1 MLPDLHEIRTADNV
15 GIGYDAAGIGSRFL
29 AFAIDVLVQGIVV
42 LAALIVAVALAPTG
56 IAGSLA
62 IALFLLVPL
71 LVSVGYFAVA
81 EALTAGRT
89 PGKRAVGLRVIRLD
103 GGAPGLHEAL
113 VRNIVRIVD
122 LVLGVGVAVMFFD
135 RRSRRLGDLAAG
147 TVVVREQRAGA
158 AAMPAVLPPPILRT
172 PDAGPAIDG
181 VERLGTAEW
190 SALRTFL
197 SRPGMAPEQRTRLA
211 AVIAGRLCERLEL
224 PAGAPERQWPPEL
237 LLERLYLQ
245 LLPRMAP
252 APPVPGTPV

>member
-29 AFAIDVLVQGIVV
+29 AFGLDVLVQAVV
-42 LAALIVAVALAPTG
+42 VIAALVVTLAAAPNG
-56 IAGSLA
+56 VAGSLA

-103 GGAPGLHEAL
+103 GGAPGLREAL
-113 VRNIVRIVD
+113 VRNIVRIID
-122 LVLGVGVAVMFFD
+122 LALGIGVVVMFFD

-147 TVVVREQRAGA
+147 TVVVREHRAPTA
-158 AAMPAVLPPPILRT
+158 AAPPVLPPPILRT

-181 VERLGTAEW
+181 VERLGSAEW

-197 SRPGMAPEQRTRLA
+197 SRPGMAPEQRARLA
-211 AVIAGRLCERLEL
+211 GVIAARLCERLEL
-224 PAGAPERQWPPEL
+224 APGAPERQWPAEL

-252 APPVPGTPV
+252 APPGPGMPA

>member
-29 AFAIDVLVQGIVV
+29 AFGIDLLVQGIVV
-42 LAALIVAVALAPTG
+42 LAALVVTLALAPSG
-56 IAGSLA
+56 VAGTLA

-71 LVSVGYFAVA
+71 LVSVGYFVVA

-89 PGKRAVGLRVIRLD
+89 PGKRIVGLRVIRAD
-103 GGAPGLHEAL
+103 GGAPGLREAL
-113 VRNIVRIVD
+113 VRNIVRIID
-122 LVLGVGVAVMFFD
+122 LALGIGVVVMFFD

-158 AAMPAVLPPPILRT
+158 AVAPPVLPPPILRT

-181 VERLGTAEW
+181 VERLGNAEW

-197 SRPGMAPEQRTRLA
+197 SRTGLPPEQRARLA
-211 AVIAGRLCERLEL
+211 AVIAERLCERLEL
-224 PAGAPERQWPPEL
+224 PPGAPERQWPPEL

-252 APPVPGTPV
+252 APPAPGMPV

>member
-29 AFAIDVLVQGIVV
+29 AFGVDVLVLGVVIVAALLIALGLAPDGVAGLLAVV
-42 LAALIVAVALAPTG
+42 LLG
-56 IAGSLA
+56 
-62 IALFLLVPL
+62 LVPL
-71 LVSVGYFAVA
+71 LLTIGYFAIS

-89 PGKRAVGLRVIRLD
+89 LGKRALGLRVIRLD
-103 GGAPGLHEAL
+103 GAAPGLREAL
-113 VRNIVRIVD
+113 IRNIARILD
-122 LVLGVGVAVMFFD
+122 MALGLGVVVMFFD

-147 TVVVREQRAGA
+147 TVVVRERRAA
-158 AAMPAVLPPPILRT
+158 SPTAPPVLPPPILRT

-181 VERLGTAEW
+181 VERLGDAEW

-197 SRPGMAPEQRTRLA
+197 ARQGMAPEQRARLA
-211 AVIAGRLCERLEL
+211 AVIATRLCDRLGL
-224 PAGAPERQWPPEL
+224 APDAPERRWPPEL

-252 APPVPGTPV
+252 APPPPGLPV